1 MTDDGWQP
9 EDFREM
15 EEENREA
22 YMTYALMKIANTIE
36 EFLEGEQE

>member
-9 EDFREM
+9 EDFRDM

-22 YMTYALMKIANTIE
+22 YMTYALVKIANTLDE
-36 EFLEGEQE
+36 YLGGDRE